1 MDAGHDKYDVS
12 GNLEAQYV
20 DEARQIL
27 VNKRGIADLQTLQI
41 AEEEGLNRAYAT
53 LLSEVRLDTRISCD
67 LTRHVHERIFGDLYE
82 WAGRWRTVQISKPG
96 AIWPAAQFLDES
108 MKTFETEVFS
118 KYARE
123 LPLDDEAFCNLI
135 GEVQGEFL
143 AVHPFREGNAR
154 TIKLVTDLMAAQTG
168 RPVLRYDQSGEGQA
182 RYIRAAS
189 AALVKKDYSPMVE
202 IIREAFRSAMAG

>member
-1 MDAGHDKYDVS
+1 MNAGHDKYDVS
-12 GNLEAQYV
+12 GKLEALYV

-41 AEEEGLNRAYAT
+41 AEEEGLNRAYGT

-67 LTRHVHERIFGDLYE
+67 LIRHVHERVFGDLYE

-108 MKTFETEVFS
+108 MKTFETEVLS
-118 KYARE
+118 QYARD
-123 LPLDDEAFCNLI
+123 LLFDDEAFCSLI

-168 RPVLRYDQSGEGQA
+168 RPVLRYDQSDEGQA

-202 IIREAFRSAMAG
+202 IIREALRSAMAG

>member
-1 MDAGHDKYDVS
+1 MNAGHDKYDVS
-12 GNLEAQYV
+12 GKLEALYV

-41 AEEEGLNRAYAT
+41 AEEEGLNRAYGT

-67 LTRHVHERIFGDLYE
+67 LIRHVHERVFGDLYE

-108 MKTFETEVFS
+108 MKTFETEVLS
-118 KYARE
+118 KYARD
-123 LPLDDEAFCNLI
+123 LLFDDEAFCSLI

-168 RPVLRYDQSGEGQA
+168 RPVLRYDQSDEGQA

-202 IIREAFRSAMAG
+202 IIREALRSAMAG